1 MGFFGFGR
9 KYTKEE
15 LQREIHL
22 LAALYRQAIGVDT
35 TTKSRVQLK
44 QELAIQLKN
53 ILDICKKGNF
63 QGWETIEWN
72 PGVPRSGN
80 FTSLRNV
87 TPMVEV
93 FIELM

>member
-1 MGFFGFGR
+1 MGFLGFGR

-35 TTKSRVQLK
+35 TTKSRIQLK
-44 QELAIQLKN
+44 QELAIQLKKV
-53 ILDICKKGNF
+53 LDICKKGNF
-63 QGWETIEWN
+63 QEWEIVEWN

-87 TPMVEV
+87 TPMAEA
-93 FIELM
+93 FIKMM